1 MSASLVGS
9 EMCIRDRP
17 ETLMTTPRLD
27 VRLCWMAVAR
37 ASCWRNALTQRTAC
51 LLYTSDAADDM

>member
-9 EMCIRDRP
+9 EMCIRDSP
-17 ETLMTTPRLD
+17 
-27 VRLCWMAVAR
+27 AR
-37 ASCWRNALTQRTAC
+37 ARNALGVPAPAQGRGRAPQAPPLWEVWGRELC